1 MGLESVDLT
10 NQNQVIATTWKV
22 RLKKISTFVKLYKD
36 GISAEPSRAGYK
48 TEFSQCLTKLCF
60 KSFTVLVNAFI

>member
-10 NQNQVIATTWKV
+10 NQNQVIATWKV
-22 RLKKISTFVKLYKD
+22 RLKKISTLVKLYKD
-36 GISAEPSRAGYK
+36 GISAEPSRAGYQ

-60 KSFTVLVNAFI
+60 KLLTVGSALLS